1 MKVPAPCVAA
11 SVAAAGALLLKL
23 YSRERGRVSVVERFP
38 ATVDGKVVVMVTGG
52 SGLVGCG
59 IEAAL
64 RKSPN
69 ANERWVFLSSKDG
82 DLRDSEAVR
91 KIYAKHRP
99 TYVIHLAARVGGL
112 YANMTYKVQFW
123 RDNVAI
129 NDNVMHWAKEY
140 HVKKLISCLS
150 TCIFPDKTSYPI
162 DETMIHN
169 GPPHSSNEGYAY
181 AKRMIDVLNRAYNSQ
196 YGCKFTSIVPT
207 NIFGP
212 GDNFSITDGHVLPGL
227 MHKCLLAQKGE
238 TDEFTIWGSGTPLR
252 QFIYNEDLGAL
263 VLWVMREYEDC
274 EPIILSVG
282 EEDEVSIKDAAM
294 AVVKGMEY
302 TGPVRFDTSKSD
314 GQFKK
319 TASNAKLR
327 RLHPDFQFTPF
338 AQAVASTCEWFKEN
352 YETARK

>member
-162 DETMIHN
+162 NETM
-169 GPPHSSNEGYAY
+169 
-181 AKRMIDVLNRAYNSQ
+181 
-196 YGCKFTSIVPT
+196 
-207 NIFGP
+207 
-212 GDNFSITDGHVLPGL
+212 
-227 MHKCLLAQKGE
+227 
-238 TDEFTIWGSGTPLR
+238 
-252 QFIYNEDLGAL
+252 
-263 VLWVMREYEDC
+263 
-274 EPIILSVG
+274 
-282 EEDEVSIKDAAM
+282 
-294 AVVKGMEY
+294 
-302 TGPVRFDTSKSD
+302 
-314 GQFKK
+314 
-319 TASNAKLR
+319 
-327 RLHPDFQFTPF
+327 LH
-338 AQAVASTCEWFKEN
+338 
-352 YETARK
+352 